1 MNMTLEEFENEIKNN
16 EIEINDDYYIDDEE
30 KNFSLNVYLKI
41 GKIEFEFEFN
51 EDYEYEEDDNEIYL
65 NLGSL
70 NFSNDDYIDDKIE
83 IKVSYL
89 ELIDCNVE
97 NFLNEKEESLLNKIS
112 EDIKNKIF
120 KSSIYINV
128 NNFEY

>member
-16 EIEINDDYYIDDEE
+16 EIEINDDYCVDDEE

-51 EDYEYEEDDNEIYL
+51 EDFEYEEDDDKIYL

-70 NFSNDDYIDDKIE
+70 NFDSDEFVDDKIE

-89 ELIDCNVE
+89 ELIECNVE
-97 NFLNEKEESLLNKIS
+97 NFLNEKEENLLNKIS

-120 KSSIYINV
+120 ESSIFINV

>member
-16 EIEINDDYYIDDEE
+16 EIEINDDYNIDDEE
-30 KNFSLNVYLKI
+30 KFFSLNVYLKI

-51 EDYEYEEDDNEIYL
+51 DDYEYEEDDDKIYL

-83 IKVSYL
+83 IKVSYI
-89 ELIDCNVE
+89 EMIDCNIE
-97 NFLNEKEESLLNKIS
+97 NFENSLLNKIS
-112 EDIKNKIF
+112 EEIKNKIF
-120 KSSIYINV
+120 ESSIFINV

>member
-16 EIEINDDYYIDDEE
+16 EIEINDNYEVDDDNEI
-30 KNFSLNVYLKI
+30 FTLNVYLKI

-51 EDYEYEEDDNEIYL
+51 DDYEYEEDDDKIYL

-70 NFSNDDYIDDKIE
+70 NFNSDEFVDNQIE
-83 IKVSYL
+83 IKVGYL
-89 ELIDCNVE
+89 EMIDCNIE
-97 NFLNEKEESLLNKIS
+97 NFENSLLNKIS
-112 EDIKNKIF
+112 EEISNKIF
-120 KSSIYINV
+120 ESSIYINV